1 MTMQVRTHSNV
12 THIDFLPIAELQER
26 LPSKAVIVT
35 DDIVTEL
42 WESPHRRIVVPA
54 GEASKS
60 LHFYSQVVEQ
70 ILSLG
75 IDRNTI
81 IVALGGGVVGD
92 LAGFVAATILR
103 GVTFLQVPTTLLA
116 MVDSSIG
123 GKVGVDTPQGKNL
136 VGAFK
141 PADQVLICPE
151 FLDQLPARQLTNGM
165 AEVWK
170 YGFIGDAPELTK
182 LRGGQAPLTEIIFDC
197 LDHKAR
203 VVEEDEFETS
213 GLRATL
219 NFGHTVGHAI
229 EKVLRY
235 ETFLHGEAISIGMV
249 AEARLG
255 ELLGITEAGTAEQ
268 VKQDLASAGLPV
280 HWDGLRDFEPLI
292 AAMRSDKKATG
303 GKLAFSLLTRLG
315 DCKLVRDVDDE
326 SVQAAL
332 TA

>member
-1 MTMQVRTHSNV
+1 MRMQVRTHSNV
-12 THIDFLPIAELQER
+12 THIDFLPLAELQER

-35 DDIVTEL
+35 DDVVSKL
-42 WESPHRRIVVPA
+42 VESDHRRVTVPS

-60 LHFYSQVVEQ
+60 MSTYVDVVQQ

-170 YGFIGDAPELTK
+170 YGFIGNAPELEK

-219 NFGHTVGHAI
+219 NYGHTVGHAI
-229 EKVLRY
+229 EKVLGY

-249 AEARLG
+249 VEARLG
-255 ELLGITEAGTAEQ
+255 ELIGLTEPGTAAQ
-268 VKQDLASAGLPV
+268 VAEDLASAGLPIT
-280 HWDGLRDFEPLI
+280 WDGLRDTEPLI

-303 GKLAFSLLTRLG
+303 GNLAFSLLTRLG
-315 DCKLVRDVDDE
+315 DCKLVRDVDQE
-326 SVQAAL
+326 SVRAAL

>member
-1 MTMQVRTHSNV
+1 MRMQVRTHSNV
-12 THIDFLPIAELQER
+12 THIDFLPLAELQER

-35 DDIVTEL
+35 DDVVSKL
-42 WESPHRRIVVPA
+42 VESDHRRVTVPS
-54 GEASKS
+54 GEPSKS
-60 LHFYSQVVEQ
+60 MSTYVDVVQQ

-170 YGFIGDAPELTK
+170 YGFIGNAPELEK
-182 LRGGQAPLTEIIFDC
+182 LRGGQSPLTEIIFDC

-219 NFGHTVGHAI
+219 NYGHTVGHAI
-229 EKVLRY
+229 EKVLGY
-235 ETFLHGEAISIGMV
+235 EMFLHGEAISIGMV
-249 AEARLG
+249 VEARLG
-255 ELLGITEAGTAEQ
+255 ELIGLTEPGTAAQ
-268 VKQDLASAGLPV
+268 VAEDLASAGLPIS
-280 HWDGLRDFEPLI
+280 WDGLRDTEPLI

-303 GKLAFSLLTRLG
+303 GNLAFSLLTRLG
-315 DCKLVRDVDDE
+315 DCKLVRDVDQE
-326 SVQAAL
+326 SVRAAL

>member
-60 LHFYSQVVEQ
+60 LHSYIQVVEQ

-75 IDRNTI
+75 IDRSTI

-141 PADQVLICPE
+141 PADQVFICPE

-170 YGFIGDAPELTK
+170 YGFIGDAPELAK
-182 LRGGQAPLTEIIFDC
+182 LRSGQAPLTEIIFDC

-229 EKVLRY
+229 EKVLGY
-235 ETFLHGEAISIGMV
+235 EQFLHGEAISIGMV

-255 ELLGITEAGTAEQ
+255 ELLKITEAGTAEQ

-280 HWDGLRDFEPLI
+280 DWDGLRDFEPLI

>member
-12 THIDFLPIAELQER
+12 TQIDFLPVAELQER

-35 DDIVTEL
+35 DDVVTEL

-60 LHFYSQVVEQ
+60 LQSYSQVVEQ

-141 PADQVLICPE
+141 PADQVLICSE
-151 FLDQLPARQLTNGM
+151 FLAQLPARQLTNGM

-170 YGFIGDAPELTK
+170 YGFIGDAPELNK
-182 LRGGQAPLTEIIFDC
+182 LRAGQAPLTEIIFDC

-229 EKVLRY
+229 EKVLGY

-268 VKQDLASAGLPV
+268 VKNDLASAGLPV
-280 HWDGLRDFEPLI
+280 DWDGLRDFEPLI

>member
-35 DDIVTEL
+35 DDLVTEL

-54 GEASKS
+54 GEVSKS
-60 LHFYSQVVEQ
+60 LQSYSQVVEQ

-141 PADQVLICPE
+141 SADQVLICSE

-170 YGFIGDAPELTK
+170 YGFIGDAPELNK
-182 LRGGQAPLTEIIFDC
+182 LRAGQTPLTEIIFDC

-229 EKVLRY
+229 EKVLGY

-255 ELLGITEAGTAEQ
+255 ELLGLTEAGTAEQ
-268 VKQDLASAGLPV
+268 VKNDLASAGLPV
-280 HWDGLRDFEPLI
+280 EWDGLRDFEPLI